1 MFSIYIIKLMSHIR
15 EVEPGGAILKRHR
28 IATTISDKHWKLL
41 KIHAEKFETQ
51 RKALEIALECLE
63 NNTEQYSELTVK
75 QKYWLM
81 CESIGS
87 VCCVQKEALKILME
101 TVNHERFKEYVTKNK
116 PIEYEIQ
123 ILLQKPLN
131 ECSLEEVVN
140 GLMIV
145 FRTSHM
151 FDTID
156 CKDNGDYYLLI
167 LTHSLGLNNSKLNL
181 MTCKSLFITYGADI
195 ESKTSGNIIF
205 IKVFKDKTL

>member
-1 MFSIYIIKLMSHIR
+1 
-15 EVEPGGAILKRHR
+15 
-28 IATTISDKHWKLL
+28 
-41 KIHAEKFETQ
+41 
-51 RKALEIALECLE
+51 
-63 NNTEQYSELTVK
+63 
-75 QKYWLM
+75 
-81 CESIGS
+81 
-87 VCCVQKEALKILME
+87 
-101 TVNHERFKEYVTKNK
+101 VTKNK